1 MSLNYST
8 KATLACTS
16 FNSLASSTTTGVASS
31 AVATTDT
38 SNNIVDAIV
47 QIKIASAS
55 FTPSATTNILVWVI
69 GSMDGT
75 YFAGAQ
81 GGSVEDF
88 NDGDAVET
96 IDVDGNNM
104 NYLGAIHMHTASQDM
119 CSKPF
124 SIAAAFW
131 GVMPAKWAIIIQ
143 NQTGSNLASS
153 GHEVGY
159 RYAYYN

>member
-1 MSLNYST
+1 
-8 KATLACTS
+8 
-16 FNSLASSTTTGVASS
+16 
-31 AVATTDT
+31 
-38 SNNIVDAIV
+38 
-47 QIKIASAS
+47 
-55 FTPSATTNILVWVI
+55 
-69 GSMDGT
+69 MDGT

-119 CSKPF
+119 YSKPF
-124 SIAAAFW
+124 SIAAAFG

>member
-1 MSLNYST
+1 MALNYAT

-16 FNSLASSTTTGVASS
+16 FASLASSTTTGVAAT

-47 QIKIASAS
+47 QVKIAGAAH
-55 FTPSATTNILVWVI
+55 TPSATTNVLVWVI

-75 YFAGAQ
+75 SFAGAQ
-81 GGSVEDF
+81 SGSIESFTGGDS
-88 NDGDAVET
+88 AET

-104 NYLGAIHMHTASQDM
+104 NYLGAIHMHTASVDM
-119 CSKPF
+119 FSKPF
-124 SIAAAFW
+124 SIAAAFG
-131 GVMPAKWAIIIQ
+131 GVMPAKWQIVIQ
-143 NQTGSNLASS
+143 NQTGSNLAAS

>member
-1 MSLNYST
+1 MALNYAN

-16 FNSLASSTTTGVASS
+16 FNSLASSTTTGVAAS

-47 QIKIASAS
+47 QIKIAGAAH
-55 FTPSATTNILVWVI
+55 TPSATTNWLFWVI

-75 YFAGAQ
+75 SFAGAQ
-81 GGSVEDF
+81 SGSVEDF
-88 NDGDAVET
+88 NDGDAAET

-104 NYLGAIHMHTASQDM
+104 NFLGSLYMHTASVDM
-119 CSKPF
+119 LSKPF
-124 SIAAAFW
+124 SIAAAFG
-131 GVMPAKWAIIIQ
+131 GVMPAKWAIVAQ
-143 NQTGSNLASS
+143 NQTGTTAAAS

-159 RYAYYN
+159 RYVYFN